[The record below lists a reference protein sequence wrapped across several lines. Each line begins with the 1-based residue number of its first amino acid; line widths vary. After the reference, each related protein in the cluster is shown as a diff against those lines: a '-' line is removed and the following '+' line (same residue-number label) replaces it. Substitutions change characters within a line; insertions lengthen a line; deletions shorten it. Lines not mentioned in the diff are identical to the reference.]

1 MNEELTLQ
9 YLIEALTKRHQMD
22 PKDADAFVK
31 AFFELIRRALERDKY
46 IKVKGLGTFKRIE
59 ADSRGSDEEESEERI
74 GTQGRSRITFT
85 PDVSM
90 RDSINKPF
98 SHFETVILN
107 EHTHFEDMDEEGEEQ
122 LPGEEKNG
130 EASDCNLD
138 TEKQVDESIAT
149 DESACSDSLAAG
161 IIGQDVPGEE
171 SGLKGEEYVS
181 DELIGQNNPDDA
193 LPAELETS
201 VSEEIHEEN
210 HLSDMQGTEEEK
222 LSVVDEES
230 VGQEEIVSE
239 PEPQA
244 VEMPEKVEEESRN
257 TDIPQIEA
265 SVEADNAF
273 QSETHEDLVSQEVEK
288 KESASEVV
296 PATEDG
302 FQSLSEIPLD
312 SSDKKIQKEERSK
325 LPWCMYATILLV
337 GVLIGG
343 GIIWALLS
351 GRRYIPEALLRELIS
366 EKKVNNRIF
375 PPQNLEKSKGIDTLA
390 AMDSTQ
396 TDLIVKDKTDSVV
409 KKKPVKVT
417 LPTVSSATPTVKA
430 PAPVK
435 DEKPQVVKR
444 ETLADTM
451 EYTITGTMDTYT
463 LQNGESLVKVALKY
477 YGNKKLWP
485 YIVRYNRKVI
495 KNPDNVPVG
504 TVLQIP
510 KLSPKN

>member
-1 MNEELTLQ
+1 MNEKLTLQ
-9 YLIEALTKRHQMD
+9 YLIEALTRRHQMD

-31 AFFELIRRALERDKY
+31 AFFELICRALERDKY

-59 ADSRGSDEEESEERI
+59 TDSRGSDEEESEERT
-74 GTQGRSRITFT
+74 GTQGRSRIAFT
-85 PDVSM
+85 PDVTM

-98 SHFETVILN
+98 AHFETVILN

-122 LPGEEKNG
+122 LPEEEKTG
-130 EASDCNLD
+130 EASDSLLD
-138 TEKQVDESIAT
+138 TEKQEGVGT
-149 DESACSDSLAAG
+149 DESVDSDALAADTAE
-161 IIGQDVPGEE
+161 QDLPGEE
-171 SGLKGEEYVS
+171 SVLKGEECVP
-181 DELIGQNNPDDA
+181 DELTEQTSPDDT
-193 LPAELETS
+193 LPAEFEIS
-201 VSEEIHEEN
+201 VSEENHEES
-210 HLSDMQGTEEEK
+210 HLSDMQGTEEEEFPA
-222 LSVVDEES
+222 VDEES
-230 VGQEEIVSE
+230 MGQETIVSE
-239 PEPQA
+239 PETQT
-244 VEMPEKVEEESRN
+244 VEIPEKAGEASRD
-257 TDIPQIEA
+257 TDIPQIEV
-265 SVEADNAF
+265 SVEADDAS
-273 QSETHEDLVSQEVEK
+273 QSETHEEPVSQEAEK
-288 KESASEVV
+288 KEVVPEVV
-296 PATEDG
+296 PATEHG
-302 FQSLSEIPLD
+302 PQSLSEIPLD

-325 LPWCMYATILLV
+325 IPWCMYATILLV

-366 EKKVNNRIF
+366 EKKVNNTILT
-375 PPQNLEKSKGIDTLA
+375 PKNMEKKETLDTLT
-390 AMDSTQ
+390 AMGAVQADSIGRQ
-396 TDLIVKDKTDSVV
+396 KPDSVV
-409 KKKPVKVT
+409 KKKPVNVT
-417 LPTVSSATPTVKA
+417 LPTVSSAAPVVKT

-435 DEKPQVVKR
+435 DEKPQTIKR

-485 YIVRYNRKVI
+485 YIVRHNRKVI

>member
-1 MNEELTLQ
+1 MNEKLTLQ

-31 AFFELIRRALERDKY
+31 AFFELIRRTLERDKY

-59 ADSRGSDEEESEERI
+59 TDSRGSDEEESEERT

-85 PDVSM
+85 PDVAM

-98 SHFETVILN
+98 AHFETVILN

-122 LPGEEKNG
+122 LPEEEKTG
-130 EASDCNLD
+130 EASDSLLD
-138 TEKQVDESIAT
+138 TEKQEGVGT
-149 DESACSDSLAAG
+149 DESVDSGALAADTG
-161 IIGQDVPGEE
+161 EQDLPGEE
-171 SGLKGEEYVS
+171 SVLKEEERLS
-181 DELIGQNNPDDA
+181 DESIEQTSPDDVS
-193 LPAELETS
+193 LTEPETP
-201 VSEEIHEEN
+201 VSEENHEEN
-210 HLSDMQGTEEEK
+210 HLSDVQGTEEEK
-222 LSVVDEES
+222 LPVVDKEES
-230 VGQEEIVSE
+230 QN
-239 PEPQA
+239 A
-244 VEMPEKVEEESRN
+244 
-257 TDIPQIEA
+257 DIPQIES
-265 SVEADNAF
+265 SVEADDAS
-273 QSETHEDLVSQEVEK
+273 QSETHEEPVSQEAEK
-288 KESASEVV
+288 KEVVPEVV
-296 PATEDG
+296 PATEHG
-302 FQSLSEIPLD
+302 SQSLSEIPLD

-366 EKKVNNRIF
+366 EKKVNNAILL
-375 PPQNLEKSKGIDTLA
+375 PKSTEKKETLDTLA
-390 AMDSTQ
+390 AMETVQ
-396 TDLIVKDKTDSVV
+396 ADSVGRQ
-409 KKKPVKVT
+409 KPVHVT
-417 LPTVSSATPTVKA
+417 LPTVSSAAPVVKA
-430 PAPVK
+430 RAPVK
-435 DEKPQVVKR
+435 DEKPQAVKR

-485 YIVRYNRKVI
+485 YIVRHNRKVI

>member
-1 MNEELTLQ
+1 MNEKLTLQ

-59 ADSRGSDEEESEERI
+59 TDSRGSDEEESEERT

-85 PDVSM
+85 PDVAM

-98 SHFETVILN
+98 AHFETVILN
-107 EHTHFEDMDEEGEEQ
+107 EHTHFEDMDEEGER
-122 LPGEEKNG
+122 L
-130 EASDCNLD
+130 S
-138 TEKQVDESIAT
+138 DESIEQT
-149 DESACSDSLAAG
+149 S
-161 IIGQDVPGEE
+161 
-171 SGLKGEEYVS
+171 
-181 DELIGQNNPDDA
+181 PDDA
-193 LPAELETS
+193 SLTEPETP
-201 VSEEIHEEN
+201 VSEENHEEN
-210 HLSDMQGTEEEK
+210 HLSDVQGTEEEK
-222 LSVVDEES
+222 LPVVDKEES
-230 VGQEEIVSE
+230 QN
-239 PEPQA
+239 A
-244 VEMPEKVEEESRN
+244 
-257 TDIPQIEA
+257 DIPQIES
-265 SVEADNAF
+265 SVEADDAS
-273 QSETHEDLVSQEVEK
+273 QSETHEEPVSQEAEK
-288 KESASEVV
+288 KEVVPEVV
-296 PATEDG
+296 PATEHG
-302 FQSLSEIPLD
+302 SQSLSEIPLD

-337 GVLIGG
+337 GVLIGV

-366 EKKVNNRIF
+366 EKKVNNAILL
-375 PPQNLEKSKGIDTLA
+375 PKSTEKKETLDTLA
-390 AMDSTQ
+390 AMESVQADSVGRQ
-396 TDLIVKDKTDSVV
+396 KPDSVV
-409 KKKPVKVT
+409 KQKPVHVT
-417 LPTVSSATPTVKA
+417 LPTVSSAAPVVKA
-430 PAPVK
+430 RAPVK
-435 DEKPQVVKR
+435 DEKPKAVKR

-485 YIVRYNRKVI
+485 YIVRHNRKVI

>member
-1 MNEELTLQ
+1 MNEKLTLQ

-59 ADSRGSDEEESEERI
+59 TDSRGSDEEESEERT

-85 PDVSM
+85 PDVAM

-98 SHFETVILN
+98 AHFETVILN

-122 LPGEEKNG
+122 LPEEEKTG
-130 EASDCNLD
+130 EASDSLLD
-138 TEKQVDESIAT
+138 TEKQEGVGTDESI
-149 DESACSDSLAAG
+149 DSGALAADTG
-161 IIGQDVPGEE
+161 EQDLPGEE
-171 SGLKGEEYVS
+171 SVLKEEERLS
-181 DELIGQNNPDDA
+181 DESIEQTSPDDA
-193 LPAELETS
+193 SLTEPETP
-201 VSEEIHEEN
+201 VSEENHEEN
-210 HLSDMQGTEEEK
+210 HLSDVQGTEEEK
-222 LSVVDEES
+222 LPVVDKEES
-230 VGQEEIVSE
+230 QN
-239 PEPQA
+239 A
-244 VEMPEKVEEESRN
+244 
-257 TDIPQIEA
+257 DIPRIES
-265 SVEADNAF
+265 SVEADDAS
-273 QSETHEDLVSQEVEK
+273 QSETHEEPVSQKAEK
-288 KESASEVV
+288 KEVVPEVV
-296 PATEDG
+296 PATEHG
-302 FQSLSEIPLD
+302 SQSLSEIPLD

-366 EKKVNNRIF
+366 EKKVNNAILL
-375 PPQNLEKSKGIDTLA
+375 PKSTEKKETLDTLA
-390 AMDSTQ
+390 AMETVQADSVGRQ
-396 TDLIVKDKTDSVV
+396 KPDSVV
-409 KKKPVKVT
+409 KQKPVHVT
-417 LPTVSSATPTVKA
+417 LPTVSSAAPVVNA

-435 DEKPQVVKR
+435 DEKPQAVKR

-485 YIVRYNRKVI
+485 YIVRHNRKVI

>member
-1 MNEELTLQ
+1 MNEKLTLQ

-59 ADSRGSDEEESEERI
+59 TDSRGSDEEESEERT

-85 PDVSM
+85 PDVAM

-98 SHFETVILN
+98 AHFETVILN
-107 EHTHFEDMDEEGEEQ
+107 EHTHFEDMDEEGER
-122 LPGEEKNG
+122 L
-130 EASDCNLD
+130 S
-138 TEKQVDESIAT
+138 DESIEQT
-149 DESACSDSLAAG
+149 S
-161 IIGQDVPGEE
+161 
-171 SGLKGEEYVS
+171 
-181 DELIGQNNPDDA
+181 PDDA
-193 LPAELETS
+193 SLTEPETP
-201 VSEEIHEEN
+201 VSEENHEEN
-210 HLSDMQGTEEEK
+210 HLSDVQGTEEEK
-222 LSVVDEES
+222 LPVVDKEES
-230 VGQEEIVSE
+230 QN
-239 PEPQA
+239 A
-244 VEMPEKVEEESRN
+244 
-257 TDIPQIEA
+257 DIPQIES
-265 SVEADNAF
+265 SVEADDAS
-273 QSETHEDLVSQEVEK
+273 QSETHEEPVSQEAEK
-288 KESASEVV
+288 KEVVPEVV
-296 PATEDG
+296 PATEHG
-302 FQSLSEIPLD
+302 SQSLSEIPLD

-366 EKKVNNRIF
+366 EKKVNNAILL
-375 PPQNLEKSKGIDTLA
+375 PKSTEKKETLDTLA
-390 AMDSTQ
+390 AMETVQADSVGRQ
-396 TDLIVKDKTDSVV
+396 KPDSVV
-409 KKKPVKVT
+409 KQKPVHVT
-417 LPTVSSATPTVKA
+417 LPTVSSAAPVVKA

-435 DEKPQVVKR
+435 DEKPQAVKR

-485 YIVRYNRKVI
+485 YIVRHNRKVI

-510 KLSPKN
+510 ELSPKN

>member
-1 MNEELTLQ
+1 MNEKLTLQ

-59 ADSRGSDEEESEERI
+59 TDSRGSDEEESEERT

-85 PDVSM
+85 PDVAM

-98 SHFETVILN
+98 AHFETVILN
-107 EHTHFEDMDEEGEEQ
+107 EHTHFEDMDEEEER
-122 LPGEEKNG
+122 L
-130 EASDCNLD
+130 S
-138 TEKQVDESIAT
+138 DESIEQT
-149 DESACSDSLAAG
+149 S
-161 IIGQDVPGEE
+161 
-171 SGLKGEEYVS
+171 
-181 DELIGQNNPDDA
+181 PDDA
-193 LPAELETS
+193 SLTEPETP
-201 VSEEIHEEN
+201 VSEENHEEN
-210 HLSDMQGTEEEK
+210 HLSDVQGTEEEK
-222 LSVVDEES
+222 LPVVDKE
-230 VGQEEIVSE
+230 VS
-239 PEPQA
+239 QIA
-244 VEMPEKVEEESRN
+244 
-257 TDIPQIEA
+257 DIPQIES
-265 SVEADNAF
+265 SVEADDAS
-273 QSETHEDLVSQEVEK
+273 QSETHEEPVSQEAEK
-288 KESASEVV
+288 KEVVPEVV
-296 PATEDG
+296 PATEHG
-302 FQSLSEIPLD
+302 SQSLSEIPLD

-366 EKKVNNRIF
+366 EKKVNNAILL
-375 PPQNLEKSKGIDTLA
+375 PKSTEKKETLDTLA
-390 AMDSTQ
+390 AMETVQADSVGRQ
-396 TDLIVKDKTDSVV
+396 KPDSVV
-409 KKKPVKVT
+409 KQKPVHVT
-417 LPTVSSATPTVKA
+417 LPTVSSAAPVVKA

-435 DEKPQVVKR
+435 DEKPQAVKR

-485 YIVRYNRKVI
+485 YIVRHNRKVI

>member
-1 MNEELTLQ
+1 MNEKLTLQ

-59 ADSRGSDEEESEERI
+59 TDSRGSDEEESEERT

-85 PDVSM
+85 PDVAM

-98 SHFETVILN
+98 AHFETVILN
-107 EHTHFEDMDEEGEEQ
+107 EHTHFEDMDEEEER
-122 LPGEEKNG
+122 L
-130 EASDCNLD
+130 S
-138 TEKQVDESIAT
+138 DESIEQT
-149 DESACSDSLAAG
+149 S
-161 IIGQDVPGEE
+161 
-171 SGLKGEEYVS
+171 
-181 DELIGQNNPDDA
+181 PDDA
-193 LPAELETS
+193 SLTEPETP
-201 VSEEIHEEN
+201 VSEENHEEN
-210 HLSDMQGTEEEK
+210 HLSDVQGTEEEK
-222 LSVVDEES
+222 LPVVDKEES
-230 VGQEEIVSE
+230 QN
-239 PEPQA
+239 A
-244 VEMPEKVEEESRN
+244 
-257 TDIPQIEA
+257 DIPQIES
-265 SVEADNAF
+265 SVEADDAS
-273 QSETHEDLVSQEVEK
+273 QSETHEEPVSQEAEK
-288 KESASEVV
+288 KEVVPEVV
-296 PATEDG
+296 PATEHG
-302 FQSLSEIPLD
+302 SQSLSEIPLD

-366 EKKVNNRIF
+366 EKKVNNAILL
-375 PPQNLEKSKGIDTLA
+375 PKSTEKKETLDTLA
-390 AMDSTQ
+390 AMETVQADSVGRQ
-396 TDLIVKDKTDSVV
+396 KPDSVV
-409 KKKPVKVT
+409 KQKPVHVT
-417 LPTVSSATPTVKA
+417 LPTVSSAAPVVKA
-430 PAPVK
+430 RAPVK
-435 DEKPQVVKR
+435 DEKPQAVKR

-485 YIVRYNRKVI
+485 YIVRHNRKVI

>member
-1 MNEELTLQ
+1 MNEKLTLQ

-59 ADSRGSDEEESEERI
+59 TDSRGSDEEESEERT

-85 PDVSM
+85 PDVAM

-98 SHFETVILN
+98 AHFETVILN

-122 LPGEEKNG
+122 LPEEEKTG
-130 EASDCNLD
+130 EASDSLLD
-138 TEKQVDESIAT
+138 TEKQEGVGT
-149 DESACSDSLAAG
+149 DESVDSGALAADTG
-161 IIGQDVPGEE
+161 EQDLPGEE
-171 SGLKGEEYVS
+171 SVLKEEERLS
-181 DELIGQNNPDDA
+181 DESIEQTSPDDA
-193 LPAELETS
+193 SLTEPETP
-201 VSEEIHEEN
+201 VSEENHEEN
-210 HLSDMQGTEEEK
+210 HLSDVQGTEEEK
-222 LSVVDEES
+222 LPVVDKEES
-230 VGQEEIVSE
+230 QN
-239 PEPQA
+239 A
-244 VEMPEKVEEESRN
+244 
-257 TDIPQIEA
+257 DIPQIES
-265 SVEADNAF
+265 SVEADDAS
-273 QSETHEDLVSQEVEK
+273 QSETHEEPVSQEAEK
-288 KESASEVV
+288 KEVVPEVV
-296 PATEDG
+296 PATEHG
-302 FQSLSEIPLD
+302 SQSLSEIPLD

-366 EKKVNNRIF
+366 EKKVNNAILL
-375 PPQNLEKSKGIDTLA
+375 PKSTEKKETLDTLA
-390 AMDSTQ
+390 AMETVQ
-396 TDLIVKDKTDSVV
+396 ADSVGRQ
-409 KKKPVKVT
+409 KPVHVT
-417 LPTVSSATPTVKA
+417 LPTVSSAAPVVKA
-430 PAPVK
+430 RAPVK
-435 DEKPQVVKR
+435 DEKPQAVKR
-444 ETLADTM
+444 ETLVDTM

-485 YIVRYNRKVI
+485 YIVRHNRKVI

>member
-1 MNEELTLQ
+1 MNEKLTLQ

-59 ADSRGSDEEESEERI
+59 TDSRGSDEEESEERT

-85 PDVSM
+85 PDVAM

-98 SHFETVILN
+98 AHFETVILN
-107 EHTHFEDMDEEGEEQ
+107 EHTHFEDMDEEEER
-122 LPGEEKNG
+122 L
-130 EASDCNLD
+130 S
-138 TEKQVDESIAT
+138 DESIEQT
-149 DESACSDSLAAG
+149 S
-161 IIGQDVPGEE
+161 
-171 SGLKGEEYVS
+171 
-181 DELIGQNNPDDA
+181 PDDA
-193 LPAELETS
+193 SLTEPETP
-201 VSEEIHEEN
+201 VSEENHEEN
-210 HLSDMQGTEEEK
+210 HLSDVQGTEEEK
-222 LSVVDEES
+222 LPVVDKEES
-230 VGQEEIVSE
+230 QN
-239 PEPQA
+239 A
-244 VEMPEKVEEESRN
+244 
-257 TDIPQIEA
+257 DIPQIES
-265 SVEADNAF
+265 SVEADDAS
-273 QSETHEDLVSQEVEK
+273 QSETHEEPVSQEAEK
-288 KESASEVV
+288 KEVVPEVV
-296 PATEDG
+296 PATEHG
-302 FQSLSEIPLD
+302 SQSLSEIPLD

-366 EKKVNNRIF
+366 EKKVNNAILL
-375 PPQNLEKSKGIDTLA
+375 PKSTEKKETLDTLA
-390 AMDSTQ
+390 AMEAVQADSVGRQ
-396 TDLIVKDKTDSVV
+396 KPDSVV
-409 KKKPVKVT
+409 KQKPVHVT
-417 LPTVSSATPTVKA
+417 LPTVSSAAPVVKA

-435 DEKPQVVKR
+435 DEKPQAVKR

-485 YIVRYNRKVI
+485 YIVRHNRKVI

>member
-1 MNEELTLQ
+1 MNEKLTLQ

-59 ADSRGSDEEESEERI
+59 TDSRGSDEEESEERT

-85 PDVSM
+85 PDVAM

-98 SHFETVILN
+98 AHFETVILN

-122 LPGEEKNG
+122 LPEEEKTG
-130 EASDCNLD
+130 EASDSLLD
-138 TEKQVDESIAT
+138 TEKQEGVGT
-149 DESACSDSLAAG
+149 DESVDSGALAADTG
-161 IIGQDVPGEE
+161 EQDLPGEE
-171 SGLKGEEYVS
+171 SVLKEEERLS
-181 DELIGQNNPDDA
+181 DESIEQTSPDDA
-193 LPAELETS
+193 SLTEPETP
-201 VSEEIHEEN
+201 VSEENHEEN
-210 HLSDMQGTEEEK
+210 HLSDVQGTEEEK
-222 LSVVDEES
+222 LPVVDKEES
-230 VGQEEIVSE
+230 QN
-239 PEPQA
+239 A
-244 VEMPEKVEEESRN
+244 
-257 TDIPQIEA
+257 DIPQIES
-265 SVEADNAF
+265 SVEADDAS
-273 QSETHEDLVSQEVEK
+273 QSETHEEPVSQEAEK
-288 KESASEVV
+288 KEVVPEVV
-296 PATEDG
+296 PATEHG
-302 FQSLSEIPLD
+302 SQSLSEIPLD

-366 EKKVNNRIF
+366 EKKVNNAILL
-375 PPQNLEKSKGIDTLA
+375 PKSTEKKETLDTLA
-390 AMDSTQ
+390 AMETVQADSVGRQ
-396 TDLIVKDKTDSVV
+396 KPDSVV
-409 KKKPVKVT
+409 KQKPVHVT
-417 LPTVSSATPTVKA
+417 LPTVSSAAPVVKA
-430 PAPVK
+430 RAPVK
-435 DEKPQVVKR
+435 DEKPQDVKR

-485 YIVRYNRKVI
+485 YIVRHNRKVI

>member
-1 MNEELTLQ
+1 MNEKLTLQ

-59 ADSRGSDEEESEERI
+59 TDSRGSDEEESEERT

-85 PDVSM
+85 PDVAM

-98 SHFETVILN
+98 AHFETVILN

-122 LPGEEKNG
+122 LPEEEKTG
-130 EASDCNLD
+130 EASDSLLD
-138 TEKQVDESIAT
+138 TEKQEGVGT
-149 DESACSDSLAAG
+149 DESVDSGALAADTG
-161 IIGQDVPGEE
+161 EQDLPGEE
-171 SGLKGEEYVS
+171 SVLKEEERLS
-181 DELIGQNNPDDA
+181 DESIEQTSPDDA
-193 LPAELETS
+193 SLTEPETP
-201 VSEEIHEEN
+201 VSEENHEEN
-210 HLSDMQGTEEEK
+210 HLSDVQGTEEEK
-222 LSVVDEES
+222 LPVVDKEES
-230 VGQEEIVSE
+230 QN
-239 PEPQA
+239 A
-244 VEMPEKVEEESRN
+244 
-257 TDIPQIEA
+257 DIPQIES
-265 SVEADNAF
+265 SVEADDAS
-273 QSETHEDLVSQEVEK
+273 QSETHEEPVSQEAEK
-288 KESASEVV
+288 KEVVPEVV
-296 PATEDG
+296 PATEHG
-302 FQSLSEIPLD
+302 SQSLSEIPLD

-366 EKKVNNRIF
+366 EKKVNNAILL
-375 PPQNLEKSKGIDTLA
+375 PKSTEKKETLDTLA
-390 AMDSTQ
+390 AMETVQADSVGRQ
-396 TDLIVKDKTDSVV
+396 KPDSVV
-409 KKKPVKVT
+409 KQKPVHVT
-417 LPTVSSATPTVKA
+417 LPTVSSAAPVVKT

-435 DEKPQVVKR
+435 DEKPQAVKR

-485 YIVRYNRKVI
+485 YIVRHNRKVI

>member
-1 MNEELTLQ
+1 MNEKLTLQ

-46 IKVKGLGTFKRIE
+46 IKVKGLGTFKRVE
-59 ADSRGSDEEESEERI
+59 TDSRGSDEEESEERT

-85 PDVSM
+85 PDVAM

-98 SHFETVILN
+98 AYFETVILN
-107 EHTHFEDMDEEGEEQ
+107 EHTHFEDMDEEEER
-122 LPGEEKNG
+122 L
-130 EASDCNLD
+130 S
-138 TEKQVDESIAT
+138 DESIEQT
-149 DESACSDSLAAG
+149 S
-161 IIGQDVPGEE
+161 
-171 SGLKGEEYVS
+171 
-181 DELIGQNNPDDA
+181 PDDA
-193 LPAELETS
+193 SLTEPETP
-201 VSEEIHEEN
+201 VSEENHEEN
-210 HLSDMQGTEEEK
+210 HLSDVQGTEEEK
-222 LSVVDEES
+222 LPVVDKEES
-230 VGQEEIVSE
+230 QN
-239 PEPQA
+239 A
-244 VEMPEKVEEESRN
+244 
-257 TDIPQIEA
+257 DIPQIES
-265 SVEADNAF
+265 SVEADDAS
-273 QSETHEDLVSQEVEK
+273 QSETHEEPVSQEAEK
-288 KESASEVV
+288 KEVVPEVV
-296 PATEDG
+296 PATEHG
-302 FQSLSEIPLD
+302 SQSLSEIPLD

-366 EKKVNNRIF
+366 EKKVNNAILL
-375 PPQNLEKSKGIDTLA
+375 PKSTEKKETLDTLA
-390 AMDSTQ
+390 AMETVQ
-396 TDLIVKDKTDSVV
+396 ADSVGRQ
-409 KKKPVKVT
+409 KPVHVT
-417 LPTVSSATPTVKA
+417 LPTVSSAAPVVKA

-435 DEKPQVVKR
+435 DEKPQAVKR

-485 YIVRYNRKVI
+485 YIVRHNRKVI

>member
-1 MNEELTLQ
+1 MNEKLTLQ

-59 ADSRGSDEEESEERI
+59 TDSRGSDEEESEERT

-85 PDVSM
+85 PDVAM

-98 SHFETVILN
+98 AHFETVILN

-122 LPGEEKNG
+122 LPEEEKTG
-130 EASDCNLD
+130 EASDSLLD
-138 TEKQVDESIAT
+138 TEKQEGVGT
-149 DESACSDSLAAG
+149 DESVDSGALAADTG
-161 IIGQDVPGEE
+161 EQDLPGEE
-171 SGLKGEEYVS
+171 SVLKEEERLS
-181 DELIGQNNPDDA
+181 DESIEQTSPDDA
-193 LPAELETS
+193 SLTEPETP
-201 VSEEIHEEN
+201 VSEENHEEN
-210 HLSDMQGTEEEK
+210 HLSDVQGTEEEK
-222 LSVVDEES
+222 LPVVDKEES
-230 VGQEEIVSE
+230 QN
-239 PEPQA
+239 A
-244 VEMPEKVEEESRN
+244 
-257 TDIPQIEA
+257 DIPRIE
-265 SVEADNAF
+265 SYVEADDAS
-273 QSETHEDLVSQEVEK
+273 QSEAHEEPVSQEAEK
-288 KESASEVV
+288 KEVVPEVV
-296 PATEDG
+296 PATEHG
-302 FQSLSEIPLD
+302 SQSLTEIPLD

-366 EKKVNNRIF
+366 EKKVNNAILL
-375 PPQNLEKSKGIDTLA
+375 PKSTEKKETLDTLA
-390 AMDSTQ
+390 AMETVQ
-396 TDLIVKDKTDSVV
+396 ADSVGRQ
-409 KKKPVKVT
+409 KPVHVT
-417 LPTVSSATPTVKA
+417 LPTVSSAAPVVKA

-435 DEKPQVVKR
+435 DEKPQAVKR

-485 YIVRYNRKVI
+485 YIVRHNRKVI

>member
-1 MNEELTLQ
+1 MNEKLTLQ

-59 ADSRGSDEEESEERI
+59 TDSRGSDEEESEERT

-85 PDVSM
+85 PDVAM

-98 SHFETVILN
+98 AHFETVILN
-107 EHTHFEDMDEEGEEQ
+107 EHTHFEDMDEEGER
-122 LPGEEKNG
+122 L
-130 EASDCNLD
+130 S
-138 TEKQVDESIAT
+138 DESIEQT
-149 DESACSDSLAAG
+149 S
-161 IIGQDVPGEE
+161 
-171 SGLKGEEYVS
+171 
-181 DELIGQNNPDDA
+181 PDDA
-193 LPAELETS
+193 SLTEPETP
-201 VSEEIHEEN
+201 VSEENHEEN
-210 HLSDMQGTEEEK
+210 HLSDVQGTEEEK
-222 LSVVDEES
+222 LPVVDKEES
-230 VGQEEIVSE
+230 QN
-239 PEPQA
+239 A
-244 VEMPEKVEEESRN
+244 
-257 TDIPQIEA
+257 DIPQIES
-265 SVEADNAF
+265 SVEADDAS
-273 QSETHEDLVSQEVEK
+273 QSETHEEPVSQEAEK
-288 KESASEVV
+288 KEVVPEVV
-296 PATEDG
+296 PATEHG
-302 FQSLSEIPLD
+302 SQSLSEIPLD

-366 EKKVNNRIF
+366 EKKVNNAILL
-375 PPQNLEKSKGIDTLA
+375 PKSTEKKETLDTLA
-390 AMDSTQ
+390 AMETVQADSVGRQ
-396 TDLIVKDKTDSVV
+396 KPDSVV
-409 KKKPVKVT
+409 KQKPVHVT
-417 LPTVSSATPTVKA
+417 LPTVSSAAPVVKA

-435 DEKPQVVKR
+435 DEKPQAVKR

-463 LQNGESLVKVALKY
+463 LQNGESLVKVASKY

-485 YIVRYNRKVI
+485 YIVRHNRKVI

>member
-1 MNEELTLQ
+1 MNEKLTLQ

-59 ADSRGSDEEESEERI
+59 TDSRGSDEEESEERT

-85 PDVSM
+85 PDVAM

-98 SHFETVILN
+98 AHFETVILN

-122 LPGEEKNG
+122 LPEEEKTG
-130 EASDCNLD
+130 EASDSLLD
-138 TEKQVDESIAT
+138 TEKQEGVGT
-149 DESACSDSLAAG
+149 DESVDSGALAADTG
-161 IIGQDVPGEE
+161 EQDLPGEE
-171 SGLKGEEYVS
+171 SVLKEEERLS
-181 DELIGQNNPDDA
+181 DESIEQTSPDDA
-193 LPAELETS
+193 SLTEPETP
-201 VSEEIHEEN
+201 VSEENHEEN
-210 HLSDMQGTEEEK
+210 HLSDVQGTEEEK
-222 LSVVDEES
+222 LPVVDKEES
-230 VGQEEIVSE
+230 QN
-239 PEPQA
+239 A
-244 VEMPEKVEEESRN
+244 
-257 TDIPQIEA
+257 DIPQIES
-265 SVEADNAF
+265 SVEADDAS
-273 QSETHEDLVSQEVEK
+273 QSETHEEPVSQEAEK
-288 KESASEVV
+288 KEVVPEVV
-296 PATEDG
+296 PATEHG
-302 FQSLSEIPLD
+302 SQSLSEIPLD

-366 EKKVNNRIF
+366 EKKVNNAILL
-375 PPQNLEKSKGIDTLA
+375 PKSTEKKETLNTLA
-390 AMDSTQ
+390 AMETVQADSVGRQ
-396 TDLIVKDKTDSVV
+396 KPDSVV
-409 KKKPVKVT
+409 KQKPVHVT
-417 LPTVSSATPTVKA
+417 LPTVSSAAPVVKA

-435 DEKPQVVKR
+435 DEKPQAVKR

-485 YIVRYNRKVI
+485 YIVRHNRKVI

>member
-1 MNEELTLQ
+1 MNEKLTLQ

-59 ADSRGSDEEESEERI
+59 TDSRGSDEEESEERT

-85 PDVSM
+85 PDVAM

-98 SHFETVILN
+98 AHFETVILN

-122 LPGEEKNG
+122 LPEEEKTG
-130 EASDCNLD
+130 EASDSLLD
-138 TEKQVDESIAT
+138 TEKQEGVGT
-149 DESACSDSLAAG
+149 DESVDSGALAADTG
-161 IIGQDVPGEE
+161 EQDLPGEE
-171 SGLKGEEYVS
+171 SVLKEEERLS
-181 DELIGQNNPDDA
+181 DESIEQTSPDDA
-193 LPAELETS
+193 SLTEPETP
-201 VSEEIHEEN
+201 VSEENHEEN
-210 HLSDMQGTEEEK
+210 HLSDVQGTEEEK
-222 LSVVDEES
+222 LPVVDKEES
-230 VGQEEIVSE
+230 QN
-239 PEPQA
+239 A
-244 VEMPEKVEEESRN
+244 
-257 TDIPQIEA
+257 DIPQIES
-265 SVEADNAF
+265 SVEADDAS
-273 QSETHEDLVSQEVEK
+273 QSETHEEPVSQEAEK
-288 KESASEVV
+288 KEVVPEVV
-296 PATEDG
+296 PATEHG
-302 FQSLSEIPLD
+302 SQSLSEIPLD

-366 EKKVNNRIF
+366 EKKVNNAILL
-375 PPQNLEKSKGIDTLA
+375 PKSTEKKETLDTLA
-390 AMDSTQ
+390 AMETVQADSVGRQ
-396 TDLIVKDKTDSVV
+396 KPDSVV
-409 KKKPVKVT
+409 KQKPVHVT
-417 LPTVSSATPTVKA
+417 LPTVSSAAPVVKT

-435 DEKPQVVKR
+435 DEKPKAVKR

-485 YIVRYNRKVI
+485 YIVRHNRKVI

>member
-1 MNEELTLQ
+1 MNEKLTLQ

-59 ADSRGSDEEESEERI
+59 TDSRGSDEEESEERT

-85 PDVSM
+85 PDVAM
-90 RDSINKPF
+90 RESINKPF
-98 SHFETVILN
+98 AHFETVILN

-122 LPGEEKNG
+122 LPEEEKTG
-130 EASDCNLD
+130 EASDSLLD
-138 TEKQVDESIAT
+138 TEKQEGVGT
-149 DESACSDSLAAG
+149 DESVDSGALAADTG
-161 IIGQDVPGEE
+161 EQDLPGEE
-171 SGLKGEEYVS
+171 SVLKEEERLS
-181 DELIGQNNPDDA
+181 DESIEQTSPDDA
-193 LPAELETS
+193 SLTEPETP
-201 VSEEIHEEN
+201 VSEENHEEN
-210 HLSDMQGTEEEK
+210 HLSDVQGTEEEK
-222 LSVVDEES
+222 LPVVDKEES
-230 VGQEEIVSE
+230 QN
-239 PEPQA
+239 A
-244 VEMPEKVEEESRN
+244 
-257 TDIPQIEA
+257 DIPRIES
-265 SVEADNAF
+265 SVEADDAS
-273 QSETHEDLVSQEVEK
+273 QSEAHEEPVSQEAEK
-288 KESASEVV
+288 KEVVPEVV
-296 PATEDG
+296 PATEHG
-302 FQSLSEIPLD
+302 SQSLTEIPLD

-366 EKKVNNRIF
+366 EKKVNNAILL
-375 PPQNLEKSKGIDTLA
+375 PKSTEKKETLDTLA
-390 AMDSTQ
+390 AMETVQ
-396 TDLIVKDKTDSVV
+396 ADSVGRQ
-409 KKKPVKVT
+409 KPVHVT
-417 LPTVSSATPTVKA
+417 LPTVSSAAPVVKA

-435 DEKPQVVKR
+435 DEKPQAVKR

-485 YIVRYNRKVI
+485 YIVRHNRKVI

>member
-1 MNEELTLQ
+1 MNEKLTLQ

-59 ADSRGSDEEESEERI
+59 TDSRGSDEEESEERT

-85 PDVSM
+85 PDVAM

-98 SHFETVILN
+98 AHFETVILN
-107 EHTHFEDMDEEGEEQ
+107 EHTHFEDMDEEEER
-122 LPGEEKNG
+122 L
-130 EASDCNLD
+130 S
-138 TEKQVDESIAT
+138 DESIEQT
-149 DESACSDSLAAG
+149 S
-161 IIGQDVPGEE
+161 
-171 SGLKGEEYVS
+171 
-181 DELIGQNNPDDA
+181 PDDA
-193 LPAELETS
+193 SLTEPETP
-201 VSEEIHEEN
+201 VSEENHEEN
-210 HLSDMQGTEEEK
+210 HLSDVQGTEEEK
-222 LSVVDEES
+222 LPVVDKEES
-230 VGQEEIVSE
+230 QN
-239 PEPQA
+239 A
-244 VEMPEKVEEESRN
+244 
-257 TDIPQIEA
+257 DIPQIES
-265 SVEADNAF
+265 SVEADDAS
-273 QSETHEDLVSQEVEK
+273 QSETHEEPVSQEAEK
-288 KESASEVV
+288 KEVVPEVV
-296 PATEDG
+296 PATEHG
-302 FQSLSEIPLD
+302 SQSLSEIPLD

-366 EKKVNNRIF
+366 EKKVNNAILL
-375 PPQNLEKSKGIDTLA
+375 PKSTEKKETLDTLA
-390 AMDSTQ
+390 AMETVQADSVGRQ
-396 TDLIVKDKTDSVV
+396 KPDSVV
-409 KKKPVKVT
+409 KQKPVHVT
-417 LPTVSSATPTVKA
+417 LPTVSSAAPVVKA

-435 DEKPQVVKR
+435 DEKPQAVKR

-485 YIVRYNRKVI
+485 YIVRHNRKVI

>member
-1 MNEELTLQ
+1 MNEKLTLQ

-59 ADSRGSDEEESEERI
+59 TDSRGSDEEESEERT

-85 PDVSM
+85 PDVAM

-98 SHFETVILN
+98 AHFETVILN

-122 LPGEEKNG
+122 LPEEEKTG
-130 EASDCNLD
+130 EASDSLLD
-138 TEKQVDESIAT
+138 TEKQEGVGT
-149 DESACSDSLAAG
+149 DESVDSGALAADTG
-161 IIGQDVPGEE
+161 EQDLPGEE
-171 SGLKGEEYVS
+171 SVLKEEERLS
-181 DELIGQNNPDDA
+181 NESIEQTSLDDA
-193 LPAELETS
+193 SLTEPETP
-201 VSEEIHEEN
+201 VSEENHEEN
-210 HLSDMQGTEEEK
+210 HLSDVQGTEEEK
-222 LSVVDEES
+222 LPVVDKEES
-230 VGQEEIVSE
+230 QN
-239 PEPQA
+239 A
-244 VEMPEKVEEESRN
+244 
-257 TDIPQIEA
+257 DIPQIES
-265 SVEADNAF
+265 SVEADDAS
-273 QSETHEDLVSQEVEK
+273 QSETHEEPVSQEAEK
-288 KESASEVV
+288 KEVVPEVV
-296 PATEDG
+296 PATEHG
-302 FQSLSEIPLD
+302 SQSLSEIPLD

-366 EKKVNNRIF
+366 EKKVNNAILL
-375 PPQNLEKSKGIDTLA
+375 PKSTEKKETLDTLA
-390 AMDSTQ
+390 AMETVQ
-396 TDLIVKDKTDSVV
+396 ADSVGRQ
-409 KKKPVKVT
+409 KPVHVT
-417 LPTVSSATPTVKA
+417 LPTVSSAAPVVKA

-435 DEKPQVVKR
+435 DEKPQAVKR

-485 YIVRYNRKVI
+485 YIVRHNRKVI

>member
-1 MNEELTLQ
+1 MNEKLTLQ

-59 ADSRGSDEEESEERI
+59 TDSRGSDEEESEERT

-85 PDVSM
+85 PDVAM

-98 SHFETVILN
+98 AHFETVILN

-122 LPGEEKNG
+122 LTEEEKTG
-130 EASDCNLD
+130 EASDSLLD
-138 TEKQVDESIAT
+138 TEKQEGVGT
-149 DESACSDSLAAG
+149 DESVDSGALAADTG
-161 IIGQDVPGEE
+161 EQDLPGEE
-171 SGLKGEEYVS
+171 SVLKEEERLS
-181 DELIGQNNPDDA
+181 DESIEQTSPDDA
-193 LPAELETS
+193 SLTEPETP
-201 VSEEIHEEN
+201 VSEENHEEN
-210 HLSDMQGTEEEK
+210 HLSDVQGTEEEK
-222 LSVVDEES
+222 LPVVDKEES
-230 VGQEEIVSE
+230 QN
-239 PEPQA
+239 A
-244 VEMPEKVEEESRN
+244 
-257 TDIPQIEA
+257 DIPRIES
-265 SVEADNAF
+265 SVEADDAS
-273 QSETHEDLVSQEVEK
+273 QSETHEEPVSQEAEK
-288 KESASEVV
+288 KEVVPEVV
-296 PATEDG
+296 PATEHG
-302 FQSLSEIPLD
+302 SQSLSEIPLD

-366 EKKVNNRIF
+366 EKKVNNAILL
-375 PPQNLEKSKGIDTLA
+375 PKSTEKKETLDTLA
-390 AMDSTQ
+390 AMETVQ
-396 TDLIVKDKTDSVV
+396 ADSVGRQ
-409 KKKPVKVT
+409 KPVHVT
-417 LPTVSSATPTVKA
+417 LPTVSSAAPVVKA

-435 DEKPQVVKR
+435 DEKPQAVKR

-485 YIVRYNRKVI
+485 YIVRHNRKVI

>member
-1 MNEELTLQ
+1 MNEKLTLQ

-59 ADSRGSDEEESEERI
+59 TDSRGSDEEESEERT

-85 PDVSM
+85 PDVAM

-98 SHFETVILN
+98 AHFETVILN

-122 LPGEEKNG
+122 LPEEEKTG
-130 EASDCNLD
+130 EASDSLLD
-138 TEKQVDESIAT
+138 TEKQEGVGT
-149 DESACSDSLAAG
+149 DESVDSGALAADTG
-161 IIGQDVPGEE
+161 EQDLPGEE
-171 SGLKGEEYVS
+171 SVLKEEERLS
-181 DELIGQNNPDDA
+181 DESIEQTSPDDA
-193 LPAELETS
+193 SLTEPETP
-201 VSEEIHEEN
+201 VSEENHEEN
-210 HLSDMQGTEEEK
+210 HLSDVQGTEEEK
-222 LSVVDEES
+222 LPVVDKEES
-230 VGQEEIVSE
+230 QN
-239 PEPQA
+239 A
-244 VEMPEKVEEESRN
+244 
-257 TDIPQIEA
+257 DIPQIES
-265 SVEADNAF
+265 SVEADDAS
-273 QSETHEDLVSQEVEK
+273 QSEAHEEPVSQEAEK
-288 KESASEVV
+288 KEVVPEVV
-296 PATEDG
+296 PATEHG
-302 FQSLSEIPLD
+302 SQSLSEIPLD

-366 EKKVNNRIF
+366 EKKVNNAILL
-375 PPQNLEKSKGIDTLA
+375 PKSTEKKETLDTLA
-390 AMDSTQ
+390 AMETVQ
-396 TDLIVKDKTDSVV
+396 ADSVGRQ
-409 KKKPVKVT
+409 KPVHVT
-417 LPTVSSATPTVKA
+417 LPTVSSAAPVVKA

>member
-1 MNEELTLQ
+1 MNEKLTLQ

-59 ADSRGSDEEESEERI
+59 TDSRGSDEEESEERT

-85 PDVSM
+85 PDVAM

-98 SHFETVILN
+98 AHFETVILN

-122 LPGEEKNG
+122 LPEEEKTG
-130 EASDCNLD
+130 EASDSLLD
-138 TEKQVDESIAT
+138 TEKQEGVGT
-149 DESACSDSLAAG
+149 DESVDSGALAADTG
-161 IIGQDVPGEE
+161 EQDLPGEE
-171 SGLKGEEYVS
+171 SVLKEEERLS
-181 DELIGQNNPDDA
+181 DESIEQTSPDDA
-193 LPAELETS
+193 SLTEPETP
-201 VSEEIHEEN
+201 VSEENHEEN
-210 HLSDMQGTEEEK
+210 HLSDVQGTEEEK
-222 LSVVDEES
+222 LPVVDKEES
-230 VGQEEIVSE
+230 QN
-239 PEPQA
+239 A
-244 VEMPEKVEEESRN
+244 
-257 TDIPQIEA
+257 DIPRIES
-265 SVEADNAF
+265 SVEADDAS
-273 QSETHEDLVSQEVEK
+273 QSEAHEEPVSQEAEK
-288 KESASEVV
+288 KEVVPEVV
-296 PATEDG
+296 PATEYG
-302 FQSLSEIPLD
+302 SQSLSEIPLD

-366 EKKVNNRIF
+366 EKKVNNAILL
-375 PPQNLEKSKGIDTLA
+375 PKSTEKKETLDTLA
-390 AMDSTQ
+390 AMETVQ
-396 TDLIVKDKTDSVV
+396 ADSVGRQ
-409 KKKPVKVT
+409 KPVHVT
-417 LPTVSSATPTVKA
+417 LPTVSSAAPVVKA

-435 DEKPQVVKR
+435 DEKPQAVKR

-485 YIVRYNRKVI
+485 YIVRHNRKVI

>member
-1 MNEELTLQ
+1 MNEKLTLQ

-59 ADSRGSDEEESEERI
+59 TDSRGSDEEESEERT

-85 PDVSM
+85 PDVAM

-98 SHFETVILN
+98 AHFETVILN

-122 LPGEEKNG
+122 LPEEEKTG
-130 EASDCNLD
+130 EASDSLLD
-138 TEKQVDESIAT
+138 TEKQEGVGT
-149 DESACSDSLAAG
+149 DESVDSGALAADTG
-161 IIGQDVPGEE
+161 EQDLPGEE
-171 SGLKGEEYVS
+171 SVLKEEERLS
-181 DELIGQNNPDDA
+181 DESIEQTSPDDA
-193 LPAELETS
+193 SLTEPETP
-201 VSEEIHEEN
+201 VSEENHEEN
-210 HLSDMQGTEEEK
+210 HLSDVQGTEEEK
-222 LSVVDEES
+222 LPVVDKEES
-230 VGQEEIVSE
+230 QN
-239 PEPQA
+239 A
-244 VEMPEKVEEESRN
+244 
-257 TDIPQIEA
+257 DIPQIES
-265 SVEADNAF
+265 SVEADDAS
-273 QSETHEDLVSQEVEK
+273 QSETHEEPVSQEAEK
-288 KESASEVV
+288 KEVVPEVV
-296 PATEDG
+296 PATEHG
-302 FQSLSEIPLD
+302 SQSLSEIPLD

-366 EKKVNNRIF
+366 EKKVNNAILL
-375 PPQNLEKSKGIDTLA
+375 PKSTEKKETLDTLA
-390 AMDSTQ
+390 AMETVQADSVGRQ
-396 TDLIVKDKTDSVV
+396 KPDSVV
-409 KKKPVKVT
+409 KQKPVHVT
-417 LPTVSSATPTVKA
+417 LPTVSSAAPVVKA
-430 PAPVK
+430 RTPVK
-435 DEKPQVVKR
+435 DEKPQAVKR

-485 YIVRYNRKVI
+485 YIVRHNRKVI

>member
-1 MNEELTLQ
+1 MNEKLTLQ

-59 ADSRGSDEEESEERI
+59 TDSRGSDEEESEERT

-85 PDVSM
+85 PDVAM
-90 RDSINKPF
+90 RDSINKP
-98 SHFETVILN
+98 SAHFETVILN
-107 EHTHFEDMDEEGEEQ
+107 EHTHFEDMDEEEER
-122 LPGEEKNG
+122 L
-130 EASDCNLD
+130 S
-138 TEKQVDESIAT
+138 DESIEQT
-149 DESACSDSLAAG
+149 S
-161 IIGQDVPGEE
+161 
-171 SGLKGEEYVS
+171 
-181 DELIGQNNPDDA
+181 PDDA
-193 LPAELETS
+193 SLTEPETP
-201 VSEEIHEEN
+201 VSEENHEEN
-210 HLSDMQGTEEEK
+210 HLSDVQGTEEEK
-222 LSVVDEES
+222 LPVVDKEES
-230 VGQEEIVSE
+230 QN
-239 PEPQA
+239 A
-244 VEMPEKVEEESRN
+244 
-257 TDIPQIEA
+257 DIPQIES
-265 SVEADNAF
+265 SVEADDAS
-273 QSETHEDLVSQEVEK
+273 QSETHEEPVSQEAEK
-288 KESASEVV
+288 KEVVPEVV
-296 PATEDG
+296 PATEHG
-302 FQSLSEIPLD
+302 SQSLSEIPLD

-366 EKKVNNRIF
+366 EKKVNNAILL
-375 PPQNLEKSKGIDTLA
+375 PKSTEKKETLDTLA
-390 AMDSTQ
+390 AMETVQADSVGRQ
-396 TDLIVKDKTDSVV
+396 KPDSVV
-409 KKKPVKVT
+409 KQKPVHVT
-417 LPTVSSATPTVKA
+417 LPTVSSAAPVVKA

-435 DEKPQVVKR
+435 DEKPQAVKR

-485 YIVRYNRKVI
+485 YIVRHNRKVI

>member
-1 MNEELTLQ
+1 MNEKLTLQ

-59 ADSRGSDEEESEERI
+59 TDSRGSDEEESEERT

-85 PDVSM
+85 PDVAM

-98 SHFETVILN
+98 AHFETVILN

-122 LPGEEKNG
+122 LPEEEKTG
-130 EASDCNLD
+130 EASDSLLD
-138 TEKQVDESIAT
+138 TEKQEGVGT
-149 DESACSDSLAAG
+149 DESVDSGALAADTG
-161 IIGQDVPGEE
+161 EQDLPGEE
-171 SGLKGEEYVS
+171 SVLKEEERLS
-181 DELIGQNNPDDA
+181 DESIEQTSPDDA
-193 LPAELETS
+193 SLTEPETS
-201 VSEEIHEEN
+201 VSEENHEEN
-210 HLSDMQGTEEEK
+210 HLSDVQGTEEEK
-222 LSVVDEES
+222 LPVVD
-230 VGQEEIVSE
+230 
-239 PEPQA
+239 
-244 VEMPEKVEEESRN
+244 KEESRN

-265 SVEADNAF
+265 SVEADDAF
-273 QSETHEDLVSQEVEK
+273 QSETHEEPVSQEDEK

-366 EKKVNNRIF
+366 EKKVNNAILL
-375 PPQNLEKSKGIDTLA
+375 PKSTEKKETLDTLA
-390 AMDSTQ
+390 AMETVQADSVGRQ
-396 TDLIVKDKTDSVV
+396 KPDSVV
-409 KKKPVKVT
+409 KQKPVHVT
-417 LPTVSSATPTVKA
+417 LPTVSSAAPVVKA

-435 DEKPQVVKR
+435 DEKPQAVKR

-485 YIVRYNRKVI
+485 YIVRHNRKVI

>member
-1 MNEELTLQ
+1 MNEKLTLQ

-59 ADSRGSDEEESEERI
+59 TDSRGSDEEESEERT

-85 PDVSM
+85 PDVAM

-98 SHFETVILN
+98 AHFETVILN

-122 LPGEEKNG
+122 LPEEEKTG
-130 EASDCNLD
+130 EASDSLLD
-138 TEKQVDESIAT
+138 TEKQEGVGT
-149 DESACSDSLAAG
+149 DESVDSGALAADTG
-161 IIGQDVPGEE
+161 EQDLPGEE
-171 SGLKGEEYVS
+171 SVLKEEERLS
-181 DELIGQNNPDDA
+181 DESIEQTSPDDA
-193 LPAELETS
+193 SLTEPETP
-201 VSEEIHEEN
+201 VSEENHEEN
-210 HLSDMQGTEEEK
+210 HLSDVQGTEEEK
-222 LSVVDEES
+222 LPVVDKEES
-230 VGQEEIVSE
+230 QN
-239 PEPQA
+239 A
-244 VEMPEKVEEESRN
+244 
-257 TDIPQIEA
+257 DIPQIES
-265 SVEADNAF
+265 SVEADDAS
-273 QSETHEDLVSQEVEK
+273 QSETHEEPVSQEAEK
-288 KESASEVV
+288 KEVVPEVV
-296 PATEDG
+296 PATEHG
-302 FQSLSEIPLD
+302 SQSLSEIPLD

-366 EKKVNNRIF
+366 EKKVNNAILL
-375 PPQNLEKSKGIDTLA
+375 PKSTEKKETLDTLA
-390 AMDSTQ
+390 AMETVQ
-396 TDLIVKDKTDSVV
+396 ADSVGRQ
-409 KKKPVKVT
+409 KPVHVT
-417 LPTVSSATPTVKA
+417 LPTVSSAAPVVNA

-435 DEKPQVVKR
+435 DEKPQAVKR

-485 YIVRYNRKVI
+485 YIVRHNRKVI

>member
-1 MNEELTLQ
+1 MNEKLTLQ

-59 ADSRGSDEEESEERI
+59 TDSRGSDEEESEERT

-85 PDVSM
+85 PDVAM

-98 SHFETVILN
+98 AHFETVILN
-107 EHTHFEDMDEEGEEQ
+107 EHTHFEDMDEEGER
-122 LPGEEKNG
+122 L
-130 EASDCNLD
+130 S
-138 TEKQVDESIAT
+138 DESIEQT
-149 DESACSDSLAAG
+149 S
-161 IIGQDVPGEE
+161 
-171 SGLKGEEYVS
+171 
-181 DELIGQNNPDDA
+181 PDDA
-193 LPAELETS
+193 SLTEPETP
-201 VSEEIHEEN
+201 VSEENHEEN
-210 HLSDMQGTEEEK
+210 HLSDVQGTEEEK
-222 LSVVDEES
+222 LPVVDKEES
-230 VGQEEIVSE
+230 QN
-239 PEPQA
+239 A
-244 VEMPEKVEEESRN
+244 
-257 TDIPQIEA
+257 DIPRIES
-265 SVEADNAF
+265 SVEADDAS
-273 QSETHEDLVSQEVEK
+273 QSETHEEPVSQEAEK
-288 KESASEVV
+288 KEVVPEVV
-296 PATEDG
+296 PATEHG
-302 FQSLSEIPLD
+302 SQSLSEIPLD

-366 EKKVNNRIF
+366 EKKVNNAILL
-375 PPQNLEKSKGIDTLA
+375 PKSTEKKETLDTLA
-390 AMDSTQ
+390 AMETVQADSVGRQ
-396 TDLIVKDKTDSVV
+396 KPDSVV
-409 KKKPVKVT
+409 KQKPVHVT
-417 LPTVSSATPTVKA
+417 LPTVSSAAPVVKA
-430 PAPVK
+430 RAPVK
-435 DEKPQVVKR
+435 DEKPQAVKR

-485 YIVRYNRKVI
+485 YIVRHNRKVI